1 MSGTA
6 LLELGGV
13 VVGLAMLA
21 RIAGRVGMPAV
32 PLYLVGGLAFGKG
45 GLLPLV
51 RSEGFIRTGAEI
63 GLILLLFM
71 LGLEYS
77 SRELVQGLRRTWWAA
92 ALDVGLNFVPGAL
105 AGFVIGWGPLAS
117 VLLGGVTLVS
127 SSGVVAKILHDLRWR
142 SRPETG
148 LVISLLIA
156 EDLVMAVYLSLLTGA
171 LARSSQPS
179 SRGSLP

>member
-13 VVGLAMLA
+13 VVGLAVPALV
-21 RIAGRVGMPAV
+21 AGRVGMPAV
-32 PLYLVGGLAFGKG
+32 PLYVVGGVAFGKG
-45 GLLPLV
+45 GLLALV

-92 ALDVGLNFVPGAL
+92 ALDVGLNFAPGVL
-105 AGFVIGWGPLAS
+105 AGFVLGWGPLAS

-127 SSGVVAKILHDLRWR
+127 SSGVVAKMLHDLRWTA
-142 SRPETG
+142 RPETG
-148 LVISLLIA
+148 LVISIMLA
-156 EDLVMAVYLSLLTGA
+156 EDPVMAVYLSPLTRPLEG
-171 LARSSQPS
+171 P
-179 SRGSLP
+179 

>member
-51 RSEGFIRTGAEI
+51 RSEGFMQTGARI
-63 GLILLLFM
+63 SG
-71 LGLEYS
+71 
-77 SRELVQGLRRTWWAA
+77 
-92 ALDVGLNFVPGAL
+92 
-105 AGFVIGWGPLAS
+105 
-117 VLLGGVTLVS
+117 S
-127 SSGVVAKILHDLRWR
+127 SSCSSCWASSTPPASWFKGCGGRGGRRR
-142 SRPETG
+142 STWG
-148 LVISLLIA
+148 
-156 EDLVMAVYLSLLTGA
+156 
-171 LARSSQPS
+171 
-179 SRGSLP
+179 

>member
-45 GLLPLV
+45 GMLPLV
-51 RSEGFIRTGAEI
+51 RSEGFIQTGAEI

-77 SRELVQGLRRTWWAA
+77 SRELVDGLRRTWWRR
-92 ALDVGLNFVPGAL
+92 
-105 AGFVIGWGPLAS
+105 WS
-117 VLLGGVTLVS
+117 TWGVTSAPVFL
-127 SSGVVAKILHDLRWR
+127 G
-142 SRPETG
+142 
-148 LVISLLIA
+148 
-156 EDLVMAVYLSLLTGA
+156 
-171 LARSSQPS
+171 
-179 SRGSLP
+179 